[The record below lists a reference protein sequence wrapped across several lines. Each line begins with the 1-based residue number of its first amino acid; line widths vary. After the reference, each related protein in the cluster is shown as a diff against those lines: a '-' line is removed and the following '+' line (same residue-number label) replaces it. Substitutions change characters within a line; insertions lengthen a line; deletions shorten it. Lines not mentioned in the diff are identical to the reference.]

1 MTAGGQ
7 KKPLATRRGGE
18 DRIRGTARG
27 VEVQMPAKI
36 LVVDDDKFQ
45 LMFLSDVLQAAGFE
59 PIAVS
64 SAIDALKMDLSQIA
78 LVLSDVEMPRMDG
91 RSLVEAIRT
100 IKGSE
105 VPFVFVTGTA
115 DPRSLLSDAI
125 QYQAEFISKP
135 VAPEELIALVKRM
148 LAG

>member
-1 MTAGGQ
+1 MAV
-7 KKPLATRRGGE
+7 K
-18 DRIRGTARG
+18 
-27 VEVQMPAKI
+27 V

-45 LMFLSDVLQAAGFE
+45 LMFLADVLQSAGFQ
-59 PIAVS
+59 PVTVS
-64 SAIDALKMDLSQIA
+64 SAIEALKMDLSQIA

-100 IKGSE
+100 LKGSD

-135 VAPEELIALVKRM
+135 IVPEELIALVKRM
-148 LAG
+148 IAG

>member
-1 MTAGGQ
+1 
-7 KKPLATRRGGE
+7 
-18 DRIRGTARG
+18 
-27 VEVQMPAKI
+27 MPTKI

-45 LMFLSDVLQAAGFE
+45 LMFLSDILQSAGFE

-148 LAG
+148 LAV